1 MIKIE
6 PNKEYHASA
15 PLSKSRLWEMR
26 RSPQWFKYKE
36 KHRDEVKT
44 DALLTGSAFHKLVLD
59 PDGFCDE
66 FAVLPE
72 GIDRRTKDGKAAF
85 YLCANGV
92 CQLPLTE

>member
-26 RSPQWFKYKE
+26 RSPQWFKFRE
-36 KHRDEVKT
+36 EHPDETKT
-44 DALLTGSAFHKLVLD
+44 EALITGSAFHKLVLE

-66 FAVLPE
+66 FTVLHE
-72 GIDRRTKDGKAAF
+72 DTDRRTKEGKKA
-85 YLCANGV
+85 
-92 CQLPLTE
+92 